1 MSEIRLTK
9 GSSRLPVFPKGI
21 TIIILWKVGQTYEP
35 TTLTTL
41 TNSTAELTES
51 DTQSL
56 RVQSSLTL
64 THNSVLGESS

>member
-35 TTLTTL
+35 TTLTT
-41 TNSTAELTES
+41 ELTES

-64 THNSVLGESS
+64 ALNSVLRESS

>member
-21 TIIILWKVGQTYEP
+21 TIIILWKVGQTYEL
-35 TTLTTL
+35 TTLTT
-41 TNSTAELTES
+41 ELTES

-64 THNSVLGESS
+64 ALNSVLRESS

>member
-21 TIIILWKVGQTYEP
+21 TIIILWKVGQTYEL
-35 TTLTTL
+35 TTLTT
-41 TNSTAELTES
+41 ELTES

>member
-21 TIIILWKVGQTYEP
+21 TIIILWKVGQTYEL
-35 TTLTTL
+35 TTLTT
-41 TNSTAELTES
+41 ELAES

-64 THNSVLGESS
+64 ALNSVLRESS